1 MDKFRTR
8 IEQDTADG
16 YDVLGDRAGQF
27 YTGEKAAN
35 YGFPWDVKLPV
46 NDENVATFAPPADAV
61 YVSKVYGF
69 SHSGMSISLTPFTD
83 KWDSAQIGF
92 YVIEKDQAKFWLG
105 DSYTEEELA
114 AKAEAE
120 ISVVDSVL
128 RGEVYCVILEKSVD
142 CGTAGHENTWEVEES
157 LGGIIGYD
165 QAEAEAD
172 AMIRYKK
179 GIVDYEG
186 ERV

>member
-8 IEQDTADG
+8 IEQDQSDG
-16 YDVLGDRAGQF
+16 YDVFGDRAGRF

-35 YGFPWDVKLPV
+35 YGFPCDVKLVV
-46 NDENVATFAPPADAV
+46 NDENVATFTPPADAV
-61 YVSKVYGF
+61 YVHKVYGF
-69 SHSGMSISLTPFTD
+69 SHSGMSISLAPFTD

-105 DSYTEEELA
+105 DTYTEEELA
-114 AKAEAE
+114 AKAESE

-128 RGEVYCVILEKSVD
+128 RGEVYCVILEKSVS
-142 CGTAGHENTWEVEES
+142 CGVHSHDNTWEVVES

-165 QAEAEAD
+165 QADAEAD
-172 AMIRYKK
+172 AMLQYNK
-179 GIVDYEG
+179 VSA
-186 ERV
+186 

>member
-1 MDKFRTR
+1 MEKYRTR

-16 YDVLGDRAGQF
+16 FDVFGDRMGRF

-35 YGFPWDVKLPV
+35 HGFPWDEKLPV
-46 NDENVATFAPPADAV
+46 DDENVVRFTPPEDAV
-61 YVSKVYGF
+61 FVAKVYGF
-69 SHSGMSISLTPFTD
+69 SHSGMRISLAPFGD

-92 YVIEKDQAKFWLG
+92 YVVEKQEAKFWYG
-105 DSYTEEELA
+105 DEYSDD
-114 AKAEAE
+114 E
-120 ISVVDSVL
+120 IRHRVESEIDTVDSVL
-128 RGEVYCVILEKSVD
+128 RGEVYCVILEKLSECD
-142 CGTAGHENTWEVEES
+142 NPSHADSWEVVES

-179 GIVDYEG
+179 GIVEYQG
-186 ERV
+186 EPV

>member
-1 MDKFRTR
+1 MDKYRTR

-16 YDVLGDRAGQF
+16 FDVFGDRMGRF

-35 YGFPWDVKLPV
+35 YGFPWDEKLPV
-46 NDENVATFAPPADAV
+46 DETNTATFTPPDGAV
-61 YVSKVYGF
+61 FVAKVYGF
-69 SHSGMSISLTPFTD
+69 SHSGMSISLSPFGD

-92 YVIEKDQAKFWLG
+92 YVVEKEEAKFWFG
-105 DSYTEEELA
+105 DEYSDDEIRHRVESEIDTVA
-114 AKAEAE
+114 A
-120 ISVVDSVL
+120 VL

-142 CGTAGHENTWEVEES
+142 CGVHSHDNTWEVVES

-179 GIVDYEG
+179 GIVDYQG
-186 ERV
+186 EPV

>member
-8 IEQDTADG
+8 IEQDQADG
-16 YDVLGDRAGQF
+16 YDLFGDRAGQF
-27 YTGEKAAN
+27 YTGEKAAD
-35 YGFPWDVKLPV
+35 YGFPWDVKLVV

-61 YVSKVYGF
+61 YVHKVYGF
-69 SHSGMSISLTPFTD
+69 SHSGMSISLAPFTD

-105 DSYTEEELA
+105 DTYTEEELA
-114 AKAEAE
+114 AKAESE

-128 RGEVYCVILEKSVD
+128 RGEVYCVILEKSVS
-142 CGTAGHENTWEVEES
+142 CGVDSHENTWEVVES

-165 QAEAEAD
+165 QAGAEAG
-172 AMIRYKK
+172 AMIQYNK
-179 GIVDYEG
+179 VSA
-186 ERV
+186 